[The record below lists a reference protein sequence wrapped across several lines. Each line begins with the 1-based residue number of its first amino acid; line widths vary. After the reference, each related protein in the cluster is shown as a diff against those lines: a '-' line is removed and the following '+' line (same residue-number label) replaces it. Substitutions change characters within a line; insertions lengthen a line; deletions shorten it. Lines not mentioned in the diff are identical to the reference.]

1 MSTLEAFHKLQ
12 ASSVRRF
19 AQDPLVSLM
28 RPVFAFFVNKI
39 NTPSWF
45 GVGPMQEP
53 SDIVMFQE
61 VLYSTRPQV
70 LIETGTAGGGMTQIF
85 AEFMRRI
92 HGAGN
97 FRVITIERILEH
109 PNVEDLAKIPE
120 ISMIFGDSSDPEVVR
135 QVQALIP
142 EGWSVA
148 CTLDSDHSAYHV
160 AKELDAYGPLVT
172 PGQYLVVQDTYLGLY
187 FPVGDYVGGPLGA
200 VEAFL
205 IEHPEFEIDMY
216 PQRWLIT
223 QNPFG
228 WLKRKT

>member
-19 AQDPLVSLM
+19 ARDPLVGLM
-28 RPVFAFFVNKI
+28 RPVFDFFVGKI

-45 GVGPMQEP
+45 GIGAMQEP

-61 VLYSTRPQV
+61 VLYSTRPRV

-97 FRVITIERILEH
+97 FRVITIEKMPEH
-109 PNVEDLAKIPE
+109 PNVEELAKIPE
-120 ISMIFGDSSDPEVVR
+120 ITLIFGDSSDPTVVD
-135 QVQALIP
+135 QVKALIP
-142 EGWSVA
+142 QGWSVA
-148 CTLDSDHSAYHV
+148 CTLDSDHSAIHV
-160 AKELDAYGPLVT
+160 AKELDAYASLVS
-172 PGQYLVVQDTYLGLY
+172 PGHYLVVQDTYLGLY
-187 FPVGDYVGGPLGA
+187 QVGDYIGGPLGA

-205 IEHPEFEIDMY
+205 KEHPEYEIDMY

-228 WLKRKT
+228 WLRRKS

>member
-1 MSTLEAFHKLQ
+1 
-12 ASSVRRF
+12 
-19 AQDPLVSLM
+19 M
-28 RPVFAFFVNKI
+28 RPVYDFFVGKI

-45 GVGPMQEP
+45 GIGPLQVP

-61 VLYSTRPQV
+61 VLYRTRPQV
-70 LIETGTAGGGMTQIF
+70 LIETGTAGGAMTQIF

-120 ISMIFGDSSDPEVVR
+120 ISLIFGNSSDPEVVR

-148 CTLDSDHSAYHV
+148 CTLDSDHSGDHV
-160 AKELDAYGPLVT
+160 AKELDLYGPLVT
-172 PGQYLVVQDTYLGLY
+172 PGQYLVVQDTYLGIY
-187 FPVGDYVGGPLGA
+187 SPGDYGGGPLGA

-205 IEHPEFEIDMY
+205 SEHQDFEIDMY

-228 WLKRKT
+228 WLRLKS

>member
-1 MSTLEAFHKLQ
+1 MSTLESLHKLQ

-19 AQDPLVSLM
+19 AQDPLVGLM
-28 RPVFAFFVNKI
+28 RPVFSFFVGKI

-45 GVGPMQEP
+45 GIGAMQEP

-70 LIETGTAGGGMTQIF
+70 LIETGTAGGAMTRIF
-85 AEFMRRI
+85 AEFMQRI

-97 FRVITIERILEH
+97 FRVITIEKTLEH
-109 PNVEDLAKIPE
+109 PNVEELAKIPE
-120 ISMIFGDSSDPEVVR
+120 ISLIFGDSSDLAVVH
-135 QVQALIP
+135 QVQSLIP
-142 EGWSVA
+142 EGWPVA
-148 CTLDSDHSAYHV
+148 CTLDSDHSAIHV
-160 AKELDAYGPLVT
+160 AKELDAYSPLVT
-172 PGQYLVVQDTYLGLY
+172 PGHYLVVQDTYLGLY
-187 FPVGDYVGGPLGA
+187 QVGDYIGGPLGA

-205 IEHPEFEIDMY
+205 NERPDFEIDMY

-228 WLKRKT
+228 WLRRKL